1 MFKTQWRTSKP
12 FEILQICRTHTF
24 IKSKGSVVMCF
35 RFSESRMDILGI
47 PSPPYTQAP
56 NPPSPIPPPP
66 YPDIR
71 GVCVWINA
79 YQYLSILTINRHR
92 LTHSSSILVNGLMN
106 GQPDKSFLR
115 AETEVVSTCKQIQE
129 IITESFLLNNCWV
142 FTVILIKYILP
153 IYNIQTVYR
162 QHVFG
167 NCVMFNWCQI
177 IAFIIDDQLLIMIIF
192 NIKDEKSFSA

>member
-1 MFKTQWRTSKP
+1 MLS
-12 FEILQICRTHTF
+12 CV
-24 IKSKGSVVMCF
+24 SGSLSPVWIF
-35 RFSESRMDILGI
+35 WESRVHRTPKPQIHPH
-47 PSPPYTQAP
+47 PSLLH
-56 NPPSPIPPPP
+56 PIPTSE
-66 YPDIR
+66 
-71 GVCVWINA
+71 VCVWINA